1 MDLKFDPV
9 LTDFR
14 SIKSADNSYLVYKY
28 LIPALEQAIKK
39 NATGNVIDLGCGNKP
54 YLSLFQG
61 RIDSYVGCDFVQN
74 QFNSVNTICNV
85 CKVPFPDAQFDTC
98 FTTQVLEHVKEPQE
112 MISEAFRLLKPGGK
126 LILSAPLY
134 WPEHGEPY
142 DYSRFTRY
150 GLDELLTKTGF
161 TNIQITENG
170 GAWATAGQ
178 SIAHAFM
185 YSTRKNL
192 LFRILRFIFYRLSFI
207 RISNRLFSY
216 LDRKD
221 YNPVNTMNYVVV
233 AEKSTSH

>member
-1 MDLKFDPV
+1 MGLKFDPV
-9 LTDFR
+9 LTDFK

-28 LIPALEQAIKK
+28 LIPALELAVTE

-54 YLSLFQG
+54 YLSLFNG

-74 QFNSVNTICNV
+74 QFNTVDIICDV
-85 CKVPFPDAQFDTC
+85 CEVPFPDEHFDTC
-98 FTTQVLEHVKEPQE
+98 FTTQVLEHVKEPPA
-112 MISEAFRLLKPGGK
+112 MIREAFRLLKSGGK

-150 GLDELLTKTGF
+150 GLDELLTKSGF
-161 TNIQITENG
+161 TNIQVTENG

-185 YSTRKNL
+185 YSTRQNL

-207 RISNRLFSY
+207 RMSNRLFSY
-216 LDRKD
+216 LDQKD

-233 AEKSTSH
+233 AEKA